1 MPDSDVP
8 MPPDAARIYQKQL
21 EAVQEICA
29 ALAAKN
35 DVEELLRETLRVAL
49 DTVEADAGSLLLYEP
64 ERRRLV
70 FRHVIGKEELIG
82 QEIDPETDLE
92 GRAALVFRTGHA
104 RLTNTNQER
113 YNPAFDVVTG
123 YHTQTI
129 LTVPMKTLGS
139 TPIGVLQVLNKREG
153 EFTQEDIALLEIVA
167 SLAATVIA
175 NARLAKEAE
184 LAAVT
189 RAIGDLGHDIKNALT
204 PIQGIVQTT
213 VEAFLNP
220 MFYELD
226 QIHQALQ
233 EQAPALAQRLQ
244 DVVAPLKEWIP
255 EAESSIQDS
264 CTDIREMVSEI
275 ADYVKGTQAAYFEEL
290 SVGEI
295 IKERLKRLQVIA
307 RNRQVTISY
316 EGLEDVPPFRF
327 DRRLVGRALYNLVN
341 NALGAIDAAVRKKQI
356 ELRPF
361 HIVVRTRVVS
371 DDKAPNKTYC
381 RIEVEDDGPGMT
393 EQVRRSLFTSAT
405 ISTTPGGTG
414 IGTRFVKNVADIHG
428 GRVGVE
434 SELGKGARF
443 WLDLPME
450 PVAQTTL
457 Q

>member
-1 MPDSDVP
+1 MPNE
-8 MPPDAARIYQKQL
+8 MPASSDAARLYQKQL

-35 DVEELLRETLRVAL
+35 DVEELLRETLRVSL

-70 FRHVIGKEELIG
+70 FRHVIGKEELVG
-82 QEIDPETDLE
+82 QEIDPETDME
-92 GRAALVFRTGHA
+92 GRAALVFRTGQA
-104 RLTNTNQER
+104 QLTNTTQEH

-123 YHTQTI
+123 YHTQTL
-129 LTVPMKTLGS
+129 LTVPLKTLGS
-139 TPIGVLQVLNKREG
+139 PPIGVLQVLNKREG
-153 EFTQEDIALLEIVA
+153 EFTQEDVNLLKIVA

-204 PIQGIVQTT
+204 PLQGIVQTT
-213 VEAFLNP
+213 VEAFINP
-220 MFYELD
+220 MFAELD
-226 QIHQALQ
+226 QIYLALQ

-244 DVVAPLKEWIP
+244 NAMEPLKEWMS
-255 EAESSIQDS
+255 EAESFIQDS

-275 ADYVKGTQAAYFEEL
+275 ADYVKGTQSAYFEE
-290 SVGEI
+290 SSIGDI

-307 RNRQVTISY
+307 RNRQVSISY
-316 EGLEDVPPFRF
+316 EGLENIPPFCL

-361 HIVVRTRVVS
+361 HIVVRARVVS
-371 DDKAPNKTYC
+371 DEKALHKTYC
-381 RIEVEDDGPGMT
+381 RIEVEDDGPGMP
-393 EQVRRSLFTSAT
+393 EQVKKVPVHLSNYLHYPRRNRHWNSFCQKRGRYSWWARRC
-405 ISTTPGGTG
+405 GER
-414 IGTRFVKNVADIHG
+414 TRTRSPILA
-428 GRVGVE
+428 
-434 SELGKGARF
+434 
-443 WLDLPME
+443 
-450 PVAQTTL
+450 
-457 Q
+457 

>member
-1 MPDSDVP
+1 MPNE
-8 MPPDAARIYQKQL
+8 MPASSDAARLYQKQL

-35 DVEELLRETLRVAL
+35 DVEELLRETLRVSL

-70 FRHVIGKEELIG
+70 FRHVIGKEQLVG
-82 QEIDPETDLE
+82 QEIDPETDME
-92 GRAALVFRTGHA
+92 GRAALVFRTGQA
-104 RLTNTNQER
+104 QLTNTTQEH

-123 YHTQTI
+123 YHTQTL
-129 LTVPMKTLGS
+129 LTVPLKTLGS
-139 TPIGVLQVLNKREG
+139 PPIGVLQVLNKCEG
-153 EFTQEDIALLEIVA
+153 EFTQEDVNLLKIVA

-204 PIQGIVQTT
+204 PLQGIVQTT
-213 VEAFLNP
+213 VEAFINP
-220 MFYELD
+220 MFAELD
-226 QIHQALQ
+226 QIYLALQ

-244 DVVAPLKEWIP
+244 NAMEPLKEWML

-275 ADYVKGTQAAYFEEL
+275 ADYVKGTQSAYFEEL
-290 SVGEI
+290 SIGDI

-307 RNRQVTISY
+307 RNRQVSISY
-316 EGLEDVPPFRF
+316 EGLENIPPFCL
-327 DRRLVGRALYNLVN
+327 DRRLVGRALYNLVH

-361 HIVVRTRVVS
+361 FISWYVRGLFPT
-371 DDKAPNKTYC
+371 K
-381 RIEVEDDGPGMT
+381 
-393 EQVRRSLFTSAT
+393 RRSTKPIAASRLK
-405 ISTTPGGTG
+405 TTD
-414 IGTRFVKNVADIHG
+414 RACRN
-428 GRVGVE
+428 R
-434 SELGKGARF
+434 
-443 WLDLPME
+443 
-450 PVAQTTL
+450 
-457 Q
+457 

>member
-21 EAVQEICA
+21 QAVQEICA

-82 QEIDPETDLE
+82 QEIDPETDLD

-139 TPIGVLQVLNKREG
+139 TPIGVLQVLNKRED

-220 MFYELD
+220 MFDELD

-233 EQAPALAQRLQ
+233 EQALALAQRLQ
-244 DVVAPLKEWIP
+244 NAVEPLKEWIP
-255 EAESSIQDS
+255 EAESSVHDS

-275 ADYVKGTQAAYFEEL
+275 ADYVKGTQSAYFEEL
-290 SVGEI
+290 SIGEI

-307 RNRQVTISY
+307 RNRQVTLSY

-341 NALGAIDAAVRKKQI
+341 NALGAIDAAVRKKQM

-371 DDKAPNKTYC
+371 DEKTPNKTYC

-443 WLDLPME
+443 WLDLPMDA
-450 PVAQTTL
+450 VVQTTP